1 MADPSSAIFLSH
13 RPSQTNSRPTQC
25 RTPLTRAARVPMV
38 TTHVWIVRLMS
49 PHESLRMRSLVST
62 FHLRPDTAKARLTS
76 SPPSLPLTQKKR
88 LPPRRPQKSWPIS
101 ERSKP
106 EHRPALHWPCP
117 SRQTV
122 PCRAASPP
130 CLCCGGPCCAAPCSR
145 VRRRWVGAAVRDGCC
160 GTCVASRVAL
170 LTVRRKVKSK
180 KAPPVHTHARHTH
193 ARALWHC
200 APAHPGAVRPPS
212 ALCVEPATARACSQ
226 HSVGRIHQASPAAGP
241 PAKKPK
247 NPTPVQKS
255 ITSMFPR
262 VKSELVSTLEAI

>member
-1 MADPSSAIFLSH
+1 MPVEHPPHPVWNGYGTLRMGHEGHDEWLARSPDEPARVVASVVD
-13 RPSQTNSRPTQC
+13 QTNPGSRDWVANPAPTSPNYRQS
-25 RTPLTRAARVPMV
+25 LNGKFAAAPGSGKN
-38 TTHVWIVRLMS
+38 HADAAKDAD
-49 PHESLRMRSLVST
+49 T
-62 FHLRPDTAKARLTS
+62 FHAAFEEKYARA
-76 SPPSLPLTQKKR
+76 SPR
-88 LPPRRPQKSWPIS
+88 
-101 ERSKP
+101 
-106 EHRPALHWPCP
+106 
-117 SRQTV
+117 

-145 VRRRWVGAAVRDGCC
+145 VRRRWVGAAVRDGRS
-160 GTCVASRVAL
+160 GACVASRVAL
-170 LTVRRKVKSK
+170 LTVRREVKRK
-180 KAPPVHTHARHTH
+180 EAPPVHTHARHTH

-200 APAHPGAVRPPS
+200 APAHTGAVRPPS